1 MMVFISNNFEVTVE
15 KENLQLVLPFG
26 STITIWMHLKVYVL
40 KIWKYSPDRN

>member
-26 STITIWMHLKVYVL
+26 STITI
-40 KIWKYSPDRN
+40 